1 MTAFPI
7 WVFLLYPNSAR
18 TCRYLGCLQDNAL
31 LGSLVPLIVKWADYG
46 CSVHSTGNC
55 STGPADAAVGNVV
68 SSADVALEVAN
79 RQSADVVVLCSRRA
93 ADHVYTTLVGPVAW
107 RAPETFDDH
116 ADGKGQVAS
125 AATDVFM
132 LGGSFL
138 ELLCGCER
146 TPYDWL
152 GPGVFAYRA
161 SNATKHI
168 GPIDVSV
175 GRLASPRKRSESL
188 AWPRLCR
195 RWGCFAS
202 CCLMQAAAAPDA
214 QPYRWRAVLASPDM
228 SKSASLLE
236 QLVNVTKSCLSMEAQ
251 RRPTVDQLLSSL
263 GNLKRFGPPKLTTN
277 TPLRFLDPATQCVTP
292 LVLKSVS
299 VSCKVRFGS
308 CIPARVL

>member
-161 SNATKHI
+161 SSATRAI
-168 GPIDVSV
+168 GPIDVRSHFRPCDV
-175 GRLASPRKRSESL
+175 ARKRTL
-188 AWPRLCR
+188 IL
-195 RWGCFAS
+195 
-202 CCLMQAAAAPDA
+202 
-214 QPYRWRAVLASPDM
+214 
-228 SKSASLLE
+228 
-236 QLVNVTKSCLSMEAQ
+236 
-251 RRPTVDQLLSSL
+251 
-263 GNLKRFGPPKLTTN
+263 
-277 TPLRFLDPATQCVTP
+277 
-292 LVLKSVS
+292 VS
-299 VSCKVRFGS
+299 VHVCGS
-308 CIPARVL
+308 GFSLSHWVCVCLCLCMCVCVCARARMPGRC